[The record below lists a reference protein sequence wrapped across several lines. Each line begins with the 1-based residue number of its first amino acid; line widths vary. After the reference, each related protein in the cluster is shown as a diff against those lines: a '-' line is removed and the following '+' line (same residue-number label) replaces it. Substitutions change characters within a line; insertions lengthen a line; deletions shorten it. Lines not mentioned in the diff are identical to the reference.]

1 MTENP
6 DVQQI
11 ASAAREQLELILR
24 DPGFR
29 SSRRSAQFL
38 KYVVEKTLDGE
49 ADQIKER
56 TIGVDVFGRKPS
68 YDTNEDHVVRTA
80 AGELRKR
87 LAIYYSD
94 DRHRAELRM
103 SLVPGSY
110 IPQFAYPI
118 HNHESNTASG
128 THESFDDFELTRVG
142 AISHVAN
149 SSL

>member
-80 AGELRKR
+80 AGGASEASCDLLFGRET
-87 LAIYYSD
+87 SD
-94 DRHRAELRM
+94 RTTNESGA
-103 SLVPGSY
+103 G
-110 IPQFAYPI
+110 II
-118 HNHESNTASG
+118 H
-128 THESFDDFELTRVG
+128 
-142 AISHVAN
+142 
-149 SSL
+149 SSVRPSDSQS